1 MYYFSA
7 GFLTPRQN
15 DSSLDLSADDMRN
28 SGMLRNRGILKA
40 AAAFGGLSTPVGRS
54 SFWHQSSLQNRTDP
68 DAFEKLAEHIANMTM
83 IPRCARRY
91 YLATGELFKGLDVE
105 GFRSLAATG
114 KPWISSTY

>member
-28 SGMLRNRGILKA
+28 SGMLRRRGILKA

-54 SFWHQSSLQNRTDP
+54 SF
-68 DAFEKLAEHIANMTM
+68 LASIVLTEPH
-83 IPRCARRY
+83 
-91 YLATGELFKGLDVE
+91 
-105 GFRSLAATG
+105 
-114 KPWISSTY
+114 